1 MFKNKRKLKK
11 TTEKIKLLLW
21 VDTLFNHIKELV
33 SEYSDLL

>member
-1 MFKNKRKLKK
+1 MFKNKKRLKK

-21 VDTLFNHIKELV
+21 VDTLFNHIKEFV